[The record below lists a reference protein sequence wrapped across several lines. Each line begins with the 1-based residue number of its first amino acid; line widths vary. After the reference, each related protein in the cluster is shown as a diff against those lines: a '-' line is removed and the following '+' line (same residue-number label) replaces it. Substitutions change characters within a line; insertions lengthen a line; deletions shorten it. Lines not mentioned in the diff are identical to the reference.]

1 MADNGR
7 PSQATDKR
15 SAELSDTHQLKSD
28 IRREFLES
36 IDLVQ
41 ASRMPVEQLHKECS
55 RRVDR
60 LLSDRSFPLSGVE
73 KQQLLNEIMDEIF
86 GLGPIEQLLLDP
98 TISDIVINGPHQVY
112 IERHGLLEPSDIKFR
127 DEEHLLQVIQRI
139 ATRVGRRI
147 DQSSPMLDA
156 RLADGSRV
164 NAIIR
169 PLSLCGPAVSIRRFG
184 TVPLTIDGLIE
195 HDSITQ
201 EMATFLQACVHC
213 RLNILISGGT
223 GTGKTTVLNV
233 LSRWIPERERVITIE
248 DAAEL
253 QLQRDHVVTLETR
266 PPNIEGQGEVTQRD
280 LLRNALRMRP
290 DRIIIGEVRGAEALD
305 MLQAMN
311 TGHDGSM
318 TTVHANRPRDA
329 LRRIENMV
337 SMAGLNYP
345 VQVIRDQVASALNVI
360 IHLNRVTG
368 GGRKVASIAEITGT
382 EGDTITL
389 QEIFRFVQEGVVNG
403 KASGYFEA
411 CGVRPQLLSR
421 FEDEGQELSLELFKR
436 RKLQT
441 KPQAE

>member
-1 MADNGR
+1 MADNGK
-7 PSQATDKR
+7 PSQTADKR
-15 SAELSDTHQLKSD
+15 NAELADTHRLKSD

-36 IDLVQ
+36 IDLAQ
-41 ASRMPVEQLHKECS
+41 ASRMPAEQLHKECS

-60 LLSDRSFPLSGVE
+60 LLSDRSFPLSGME

-112 IERHGLLEPSDIKFR
+112 VERAGLLEPADIKFR

-184 TVPLTIDGLIE
+184 TVPLTIEGLIKHE
-195 HDSITQ
+195 SMVP

-233 LSRWIPERERVITIE
+233 LSRWIPSRERVITIE

-253 QLQRDHVVTLETR
+253 QLQREHVVTLETR
-266 PPNIEGQGEVTQRD
+266 PPNIEGQGQVTQRD

-290 DRIIIGEVRGAEALD
+290 DRIVIGEVRGAEALD

-382 EGDTITL
+382 EGNTITL
-389 QEIFRFVQEGVVNG
+389 QEIFRFVQEGVVDG

-411 CGVRPQLLSR
+411 CGVRPQLLTR
-421 FEDEGQELSLELFKR
+421 FEDEGLSLSLDLFKR
-436 RKLQT
+436 RKL
-441 KPQAE
+441 KANPQPD